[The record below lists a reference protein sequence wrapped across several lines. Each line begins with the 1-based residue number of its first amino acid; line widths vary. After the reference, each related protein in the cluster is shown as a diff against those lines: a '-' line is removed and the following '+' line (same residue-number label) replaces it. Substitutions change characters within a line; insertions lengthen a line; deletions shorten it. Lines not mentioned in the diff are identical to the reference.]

1 MIELKNE
8 KIAVPVVLFAGLLWS
23 FGPLVVR
30 YMEQP
35 HLVPWQYIFGRGL
48 TIFLILNLYLYFE
61 EGLNFY
67 KNYKKVKST
76 NDVAM
81 KLIKRNILEPTLITT
96 EKQTN
101 GRGRIGKKW
110 ISLKGNLFITLF
122 FEFDNKKINFKQ
134 FAVLNAFLL
143 KKVISNIISK
153 KIKIKWPND
162 LLFNKLKF
170 CGILQEV
177 IRFNNFDY
185 LIVGIGLNT
194 NTVPQNKSF
203 KSTCLKNILNKKIDN
218 QKILKKIVIAYEKF
232 LGEKNK
238 LSFSDLKMK
247 YK

>member
-1 MIELKNE
+1 M
-8 KIAVPVVLFAGLLWS
+8 KIKV
-23 FGPLVVR
+23 
-30 YMEQP
+30 
-35 HLVPWQYIFGRGL
+35 
-48 TIFLILNLYLYFE
+48 
-61 EGLNFY
+61 

-122 FEFDNKKINFKQ
+122 FEFDQKKINFKQ
-134 FAVLNAFLL
+134 FAVLNALLL
-143 KKVISNIISK
+143 KKLISKIISK
-153 KIKIKWPND
+153 RIKIKWPND

-177 IRFNNFDY
+177 IKFDNFDY

-194 NTVPQNKSF
+194 NIVPQNKGF
-203 KSTCLKNILNKKIDN
+203 KSTCLKNIVNKKIDN
-218 QKILKKIVIAYEKF
+218 KKFLKKIKIKYEKF
-232 LGEKNK
+232 LKETEK
-238 LSFSDLKMK
+238 LSFSKLKEK
-247 YK
+247 YR